1 MWRVFCIF
9 HYQKCSSRKKSTSG
23 KPALEH
29 ATVELFHWFSN
40 NLMQANPDK
49 CHLTTSKIED
59 IVVDVENNPIK

>member
-1 MWRVFCIF
+1 M
-9 HYQKCSSRKKSTSG
+9 STSE